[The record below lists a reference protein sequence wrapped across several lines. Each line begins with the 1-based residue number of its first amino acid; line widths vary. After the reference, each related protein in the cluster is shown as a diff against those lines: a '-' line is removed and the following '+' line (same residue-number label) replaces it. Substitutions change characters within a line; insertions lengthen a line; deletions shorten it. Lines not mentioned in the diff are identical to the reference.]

1 MHNSYY
7 SIQKMENDTAN
18 SASEPRK
25 QDLIVPD
32 FDNETFRTAV
42 DFVNNTYQ
50 HIFLTGKAGTGK
62 TTFLKYIR
70 QTSPKCML
78 VAAPTGVAAINAG
91 GVTLHSLFQLSF
103 EPYIPGT
110 RLKKSYTFSKQ
121 KRELIQH
128 ADLLVIDEV
137 SMLRADL
144 LDSIDATLRYI
155 RRDSRTFGGIQMLYI
170 GDMFQLPPVVKDDEW
185 ELLKEYYQSPF
196 FFHSKAFARTRPVYM
211 ELKKVYRQREREFVD
226 LLNRVRNNELL
237 AEDFDKL
244 NQRYRPDFSPPNEG
258 EKYIVLCTHNY
269 KADNINND
277 KLAALKTK
285 MHTFEGEVKGDFPD
299 YALPTDRALR
309 LKVGAQIMFIK
320 NDLRKPSRYYNG
332 KLAEVTRIENDEI
345 YARPEGDSQDFKI
358 EKELWRNVRY
368 KLNRSKAE
376 IEEEELGS
384 FKQFPV
390 RTAWA
395 ITIHK
400 SQGLTFERAVIDA
413 GQAFAGGQ
421 TYVALSRCTSM
432 DGVILRSPIKPESV
446 QTNEH
451 AVGFARSEPPAEAL
465 SQQLDAAKNQY
476 RTEHFLRY
484 FDFLPLITLLNNHNR
499 QTEYKVSDEL
509 ISAHELAVSLC
520 RQGEALRATAN
531 RFSEQLRQMIDAGN
545 KDSLRERCTKAVD
558 YFMSEIDKTLLR
570 PLQEHKAEISKK
582 KRAKAYCTSLNELED
597 DIILFA
603 NRLLTIRYD
612 NEAMAKEAK
621 SKPLEKSNAIKN

>member
-1 MHNSYY
+1 
-7 SIQKMENDTAN
+7 MEKSENTPKTTASPDVLAPGSCN
-18 SASEPRK
+18 PDSSK
-25 QDLIVPD
+25 LIVPD

-70 QTSPKCML
+70 QNSPKCIL

-110 RLKKSYTFSKQ
+110 RFKKSFTFSKQ
-121 KRELIQH
+121 KRDLIQH

-155 RRDSRTFGGIQMLYI
+155 RRDTRNFGGIQMLYI
-170 GDMFQLPPVVKDDEW
+170 GDMFQLPPVVKDGEW

-196 FFHSKAFARTRPVYM
+196 FFHSKAFAKTKPVYL

-226 LLNRVRNNELL
+226 LLNRVRNNEL
-237 AEDFDKL
+237 APSDFAKL
-244 NQRYRPDFSPPNEG
+244 NERYRPDFAPPSEG

-269 KADNINND
+269 KADNINTE
-277 KLAALKTK
+277 KLAALEGK
-285 MHTFEGEVKGDFPD
+285 MHSFEGEVKGDFPD
-299 YALPTDRALR
+299 YSLPTDRELQ

-332 KLAEVTRIENDEI
+332 KIAEVTRIENDEI
-345 YARPEGDSQDFKI
+345 YARPEGQNEDFKI
-358 EKELWRNVRY
+358 EKEVWRNVRY
-368 KLNRSKAE
+368 KFDRTRAE

-413 GQAFAGGQ
+413 GQAFAAGQ
-421 TYVALSRCTSM
+421 TYVALSRCTSL
-432 DGVILRSPIKPESV
+432 DGVILRSPIKPDSV

-451 AVGFARSEPPAEAL
+451 AVGFARSEPPADAL
-465 SQQLDAAKNQY
+465 AKQLESAKNQY
-476 RTEHFLRY
+476 KTEHFLRF
-484 FDFLPLITLLNNHNR
+484 FDFTPLMTLLNNHNR
-499 QTEYKVSDEL
+499 LTEYKVSDEL
-509 ISAHELAVSLC
+509 ISAHELSEELCMRAAV
-520 RQGEALRATAN
+520 LRTTAN
-531 RFSEQLRQMIDAGN
+531 RFSEQLRLLINAGD
-545 KDSLRERCTKAVD
+545 KERLKERCSKAVD
-558 YFMSEIDKTLLR
+558 YFISEINKSIIL
-570 PLQEHKAEISKK
+570 PLQNHKNGFSKK
-582 KRAKAYCTSLNELED
+582 KRAKAYWTALNELEN
-597 DIILFA
+597 DIIFFA

-612 NEAMAKEAK
+612 NELMVENIQTK
-621 SKPLEKSNAIKN
+621 AIKN